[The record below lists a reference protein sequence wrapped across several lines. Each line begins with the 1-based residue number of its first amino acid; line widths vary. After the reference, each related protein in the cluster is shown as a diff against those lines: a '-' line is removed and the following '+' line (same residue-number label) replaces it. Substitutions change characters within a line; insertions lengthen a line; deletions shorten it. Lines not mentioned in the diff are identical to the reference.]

1 MNDIKLE
8 PGLDVILTFAQS
20 SDENKN
26 EEESDKES
34 WLFFM
39 YICIIKLYNIYIEYI
54 IKYGYSIQ

>member
-8 PGLDVILTFAQS
+8 PGLDVILTFVQS

-34 WLFFM
+34 
-39 YICIIKLYNIYIEYI
+39 
-54 IKYGYSIQ
+54 